1 MQQFKTIIG
10 IFTTLLFSI
19 LTVTAQDF
27 DPKQG
32 YEIHT
37 VSGLALDNQESLD
50 TNSNVFISK
59 REENKES
66 QVWNIIPTEREGYY
80 MISSPLTELSID
92 NSGNV
97 LKNVLLSNG
106 IRITKILTNNG
117 K

>member
-92 NSGNV
+92 NSGNGPKECTV
-97 LKNVLLSNG
+97 IQWNTDNKNN
-106 IRITKILTNNG
+106 ITI
-117 K
+117 

>member
-80 MISSPLTELSID
+80 MIS
-92 NSGNV
+92 
-97 LKNVLLSNG
+97 
-106 IRITKILTNNG
+106 KIG
-117 K
+117 RAHV